1 MYAYQQL
8 LLELDPEPADE
19 ALEEL
24 LARVAERDTPYDRDH
39 GYHGGVDG
47 FDDAEPVAVES
58 DDDQA

>member
-24 LARVAERDTPYDRDH
+24 LSRVAERDTPYDGDH
-39 GYHGGVDG
+39 GYHGSADG
-47 FDDAEPVAVES
+47 FDDVAPVAAGP